1 MGRKSKFS
9 IDNLLKEKKEIK
21 AKVRAEK
28 EAREAKVPEEKK
40 APIISG
46 PVSKRT
52 YDLKEYSKEELAKIV
67 SDYTR
72 TNSFR
77 LKGLDSRY
85 EYRFINRKDDR
96 LDRRVMMGWEIVTGP
111 DAELIASESGLK
123 LRQGQVILSD
133 GVLARMPK
141 QIALA
146 IRQRCKDLGGVMIKE
161 SSKALKRDVGEEYSR
176 NVEESLKVRSR
187 GFKEQTII

>member
-1 MGRKSKFS
+1 M
-9 IDNLLKEKKEIK
+9 DNLLKEKKELK
-21 AKVRAEK
+21 AEIRAKK
-28 EAREAKVPEEKK
+28 EARENK

-67 SDYTR
+67 ADYTR

-161 SSKALKRDVGEEYSR
+161 SSKALKRDVGEQYSR
-176 NVEESLKVRSR
+176 NVEESLKVRSH
-187 GFKEQTII
+187 GFKEQTVI

>member
-9 IDNLLKEKKEIK
+9 MDNLIQEKKEAK
-21 AKVRAEK
+21 AKIRAEK
-28 EAREAKVPEEKK
+28 EAREAKVK

-161 SSKALKRDVGEEYSR
+161 SSKALKRDVGEQYSR
-176 NVEESLKVRSR
+176 NVEESLKVRSH
-187 GFKEQTII
+187 GFKEQTVI